1 MLLNTQCPSWLYE
14 VKMGATTI
22 WERWN
27 SIHPDGSF
35 NPANM
40 NSLNHYAYGSIG
52 NWLYTKLCGLEILEP
67 GYKKF
72 ALRPQFIKGIIHA
85 ELTYKSVYGK
95 IAIAWRCE
103 GGKITLNTTIPAN
116 TTAEL
121 TLPEQ
126 TETLTLGSGSY
137 RYEYATETSLEIDRY
152 SLETPLHII
161 LGHPAAQAI
170 FRQYAPEFL
179 ENPMLEYVKDEPI
192 TALLAYGES
201 MRPLFEQVLT
211 AMNQA
216 DKR

>member
-1 MLLNTQCPSWLYE
+1 
-14 VKMGATTI
+14 MGATTI

-27 SIHPDGSF
+27 SIRPDGSF

-72 ALRPQFIKGIIHA
+72 ALRPQFVTGITRA
-85 ELTYKSVYGK
+85 ALEYESVYGK

-103 GGKITLNTTIPAN
+103 GGKITVDATVPAN

-126 TETLTLGSGSY
+126 PETLTLGSGSY
-137 RYEYATETSLEIDRY
+137 HYEYATETNLMKNRY
-152 SLETPLHII
+152 TMETALHTIMD
-161 LGHPAAQAI
+161 HPVARAI
-170 FRQYAPEFL
+170 FAQYCPEFL
-179 ENPMLEYVKDEPI
+179 ENPMLEYVKNEPV
-192 TALLAYGES
+192 TALLAYGDS
-201 MRPLFEQVLT
+201 IRPLFEQVLA
-211 AMNQA
+211 AMNA
-216 DKR
+216 AEDKQ